1 MTDRQLYEATRGVWR
16 LGSDRDKAEFALS
29 IAGGIVREV
38 YSIGAWYPAGTT
50 RYETRPFAEVAV
62 PGRWEF
68 AGEVAP
74 DAVRQRYLGQS
85 LAHYFAKGS
94 ASPVIYANIK

>member
-1 MTDRQLYEATRGVWR
+1 MRVEGAATSAHAFNR
-16 LGSDRDKAEFALS
+16 LRD
-29 IAGGIVREV
+29 IAGIVREV
-38 YSIGAWYPAGTT
+38 YSIGAWHAAGTT
-50 RYETRPFAEVAV
+50 RYETRPLTQVAV

-68 AGEVAP
+68 SGEVAP

-94 ASPVIYANIK
+94 ASPVVYVNIK